1 MTEPQQPQTQNES
14 ERTEILSSVNVQVI
28 ESNNLFAGQ
37 QEVLIRNGDELYRLR
52 RTRSGKLIL
61 CK

>member
-1 MTEPQQPQTQNES
+1 MTEPQHPQTQNES
-14 ERTEILSSVNVQVI
+14 ERAEIASSVNVQVI
-28 ESNNLFAGQ
+28 ESDNLFAGQ